1 MKFSLKKFKRKIAAN
16 SQTDI
21 DVYGDKVFA
30 RSVPAGCKIK
40 FDDGEAVD
48 FYTGLRFGVNSWLV
62 DMLGGAFPALAAK
75 LSSNVFRKIS
85 IINENSSA
93 VDVEVIA
100 GFGDISDDSTVI
112 NGTLRV
118 DSTRRFYSMG
128 IKDGITGSPVFILP
142 FQTQAKEYFIQN
154 RSFYDCKVYLMGG
167 EKHSYMILRGGDSVV
182 LPPPLKSTAS
192 WAIKPLNSGE
202 KVDISY
208 MTLLI

>member
-85 IINENSSA
+85 IVNENAAA

-112 NGTLRV
+112 SGTIRVNSVRTIHTMALQDIAANASITLPASTLIVEIFVQNRGNTDVEMYPNGLTYRLTLR
-118 DSTRRFYSMG
+118 
-128 IKDGITGSPVFILP
+128 
-142 FQTQAKEYFIQN
+142 A
-154 RSFYDCKVYLMGG
+154 
-167 EKHSYMILRGGDSVV
+167 GDSVV
-182 LPPPLKSTAS
+182 VPQCVAGRS
-192 WAIKPLNSGE
+192 WVIKPLNAGE
-202 KVDISY
+202 TASVSY
-208 MTLLI
+208 ITLRL

>member
-85 IINENSSA
+85 IVNENAAA
-93 VDVEVIA
+93 VNVEVIA

-112 NGTLRV
+112 SGTVRANAIPTLASVQSHIV
-118 DSTRRFYSMG
+118 DAETVSLWSSTQVVE
-128 IKDGITGSPVFILP
+128 I
-142 FQTQAKEYFIQN
+142 FIQN
-154 RSFYDCKVYLMGG
+154 TG
-167 EKHSYMILRGGDSVV
+167 EETVMIYPTGLKSSKLYLRGGDSIS
-182 LPPPLKSTAS
+182 LPQCTAGKAWIVEPVNPLVCGCITELYAR
-192 WAIKPLNSGE
+192 IL
-202 KVDISY
+202 
-208 MTLLI
+208 

>member
-1 MKFSLKKFKRKIAAN
+1 MKFSLKKFTRHIAAN

-30 RSVPAGCKIK
+30 RNVPSGCKIK

-75 LSSNVFRKIS
+75 VSSNVFRKIS
-85 IINENSSA
+85 IVNENAAA

-118 DSTRRFYSMG
+118 DSTRRFYTMG
-128 IKDGITGSPVFILP
+128 IKDGITGSPVFTVP
-142 FQTQAKEYFIQN
+142 FQAQAKEYFIQN
-154 RSFYDCKVYLMGG
+154 RSLNDCKVYLMGG
-167 EKHSYMILRGGDSVV
+167 EKNSYLILRGGDSVI
-182 LPPPLKSTAS
+182 LPPPLKSSAS
-192 WAIKPLNSGE
+192 WTIKPLISGA

-208 MTLLI
+208 MTLSI

>member
-62 DMLGGAFPALAAK
+62 DMFGGAFPALAAK

-85 IINENSSA
+85 IVNENAAA
-93 VDVEVIA
+93 VNVEVIA

-112 NGTLRV
+112 SGTIDVNPFSQIGTMATLNIA
-118 DSTRRFYSMG
+118 SNAEIS
-128 IKDGITGSPVFILP
+128 LP
-142 FQTQAKEYFIQN
+142 NRSEIVEIFIQN
-154 RSFYDCKVYLMGG
+154 IGDTDVEIYPSGLTFRMFLKS
-167 EKHSYMILRGGDSVV
+167 GDSMTI
-182 LPPPLKSTAS
+182 PPAVGVWNWK
-192 WAIKPLNSGE
+192 IKPRNAGE
-202 KVDISY
+202 TARVSY
-208 MTLLI
+208 INLKI

>member
-85 IINENSSA
+85 IVNENAAA

-112 NGTLRV
+112 SGTIRVNSVRTIHTMALQDIAANASIALPASTLIVEIFMQNRGNTDVEMYPNGLTYRLTLR
-118 DSTRRFYSMG
+118 
-128 IKDGITGSPVFILP
+128 
-142 FQTQAKEYFIQN
+142 A
-154 RSFYDCKVYLMGG
+154 
-167 EKHSYMILRGGDSVV
+167 GDSVV
-182 LPPPLKSTAS
+182 VPQCVAGRS
-192 WAIKPLNSGE
+192 WIVKPLNAGE
-202 KVDISY
+202 RASVSY
-208 MTLLI
+208 ITLRI

>member
-75 LSSNVFRKIS
+75 LSNNVFRKIS
-85 IINENSSA
+85 IVNENAAA
-93 VDVEVIA
+93 VNVEVIA

-112 NGTLRV
+112 SGTIRV
-118 DSTRRFYSMG
+118 NSVRTIHTMALQDIAANASITLPASTL
-128 IKDGITGSPVFILP
+128 IVEI
-142 FQTQAKEYFIQN
+142 FIQN
-154 RSFYDCKVYLMGG
+154 RGNTDVEMYPSGLTYRLT
-167 EKHSYMILRGGDSVV
+167 LRAGDSVV
-182 LPPPLKSTAS
+182 VPQCVAGRS
-192 WAIKPLNSGE
+192 WIVKPLNAGE
-202 KVDISY
+202 TASVSY
-208 MTLLI
+208 ITLRL

>member
-85 IINENSSA
+85 IVNENN
-93 VDVEVIA
+93 VVIDVEVIA

-112 NGTLRV
+112 SDTIRVNSVRTINTMAARDIGANASITLPSSSTIVEIFVQNRGTADVEMYPNGPSGQTYRLTLR
-118 DSTRRFYSMG
+118 
-128 IKDGITGSPVFILP
+128 
-142 FQTQAKEYFIQN
+142 A
-154 RSFYDCKVYLMGG
+154 
-167 EKHSYMILRGGDSVV
+167 GDSVV
-182 LPPPLKSTAS
+182 VPQCVAGYC
-192 WAIKPLNSGE
+192 WIVKPLNAGE
-202 KVDISY
+202 TASVSY
-208 MTLLI
+208 ITLRL

>member
-85 IINENSSA
+85 IVNENATA
-93 VDVEVIA
+93 VNVEVIA

-112 NGTLRV
+112 SGTIRV
-118 DSTRRFYSMG
+118 NSVRTIHTMALQDIAANASITLPASTL
-128 IKDGITGSPVFILP
+128 IVEI
-142 FQTQAKEYFIQN
+142 FIQN
-154 RSFYDCKVYLMGG
+154 RGNTDVEMYPSGLAYRLT
-167 EKHSYMILRGGDSVV
+167 LRAGDSVV
-182 LPPPLKSTAS
+182 VPQCVAGRS
-192 WAIKPLNSGE
+192 WIIKPLNAGE
-202 KVDISY
+202 TASVSY
-208 MTLLI
+208 ITLRL

>member
-1 MKFSLKKFKRKIAAN
+1 MKFSLKKFTRHIAAK

-30 RSVPAGCKIK
+30 RNVPSGCKIK

-75 LSSNVFRKIS
+75 VSSNVFRKIS
-85 IINENSSA
+85 IVNENAAA

-112 NGTLRV
+112 SETLRTNAFPRILTMATQKIAANADIV
-118 DSTRRFYSMG
+118 L
-128 IKDGITGSPVFILP
+128 PVRTEIV
-142 FQTQAKEYFIQN
+142 EVFIQN
-154 RSFYDCKVYLMGG
+154 IGDTDVEVYPSSLSFQMVLKA
-167 EKHSYMILRGGDSVV
+167 GDSISI
-182 LPPPLKSTAS
+182 PPTTGAWS
-192 WAIKPLNSGE
+192 WKIKPRNAGE
-202 KVDISY
+202 TARVSY
-208 MTLLI
+208 INMTI

>member
-85 IINENSSA
+85 IVNENAAA
-93 VDVEVIA
+93 VNVEVIA

-112 NGTLRV
+112 SGTVRV
-118 DSTRRFYSMG
+118 DSVRTIHTMASQN
-128 IKDGITGSPVFILP
+128 IAANANIALP
-142 FQTQAKEYFIQN
+142 PSTIIVEIFIQN
-154 RSFYDCKVYLMGG
+154 RGNTDVVMYPSGLTYRLT
-167 EKHSYMILRGGDSVV
+167 LRAGDSVV
-182 LPPPLKSTAS
+182 VPQCVAGRS
-192 WAIKPLNSGE
+192 WIIQPLNAGE
-202 KVDISY
+202 AASVSY
-208 MTLLI
+208 ITLRL

>member
-62 DMLGGAFPALAAK
+62 DMIGGAFPALAAK

-85 IINENSSA
+85 LVNENAAA
-93 VDVEVIA
+93 VNVEVIA

-112 NGTLRV
+112 SGTVRANAIPTLASV
-118 DSTRRFYSMG
+118 QSHIVGAETVSLWSSAQVVEMY
-128 IKDGITGSPVFILP
+128 
-142 FQTQAKEYFIQN
+142 IQN
-154 RSFYDCKVYLMGG
+154 TG
-167 EKHSYMILRGGDSVV
+167 EETVMIYPTGLKSSKLYLRGGDSISLPQCVV
-182 LPPPLKSTAS
+182 GKAWVVEPVNPLICGYITVLYAR
-192 WAIKPLNSGE
+192 IL
-202 KVDISY
+202 
-208 MTLLI
+208 

>member
-75 LSSNVFRKIS
+75 VSSNVFRKIS
-85 IINENSSA
+85 IVNDTAAA
-93 VDVEVIA
+93 VVVEVIA
-100 GFGDISDDSTVI
+100 GFGDIADDSTVI
-112 NGTLRV
+112 SGTLR
-118 DSTRRFYSMG
+118 TNAF
-128 IKDGITGSPVFILP
+128 PQILTMA
-142 FQTQAKEYFIQN
+142 TQNIAANAEIMLPNKSEIVEIFVQN
-154 RSFYDCKVYLMGG
+154 IGDTAVEIYPSGLTFRLLLKA
-167 EKHSYMILRGGDSVV
+167 GDSVSI
-182 LPPPLKSTAS
+182 PPSVGAWNWK
-192 WAIKPLNSGE
+192 IKPLNAGE
-202 KVDISY
+202 TARVSY
-208 MTLLI
+208 INLKI

>member
-85 IINENSSA
+85 IVNENAAA
-93 VDVEVIA
+93 VNVEVIA

-112 NGTLRV
+112 SGTIRV
-118 DSTRRFYSMG
+118 NSVRTIHTMALQDIAANASITLPASTL
-128 IKDGITGSPVFILP
+128 IVEI
-142 FQTQAKEYFIQN
+142 FIQN
-154 RSFYDCKVYLMGG
+154 RGNTDVEMYPSGLTYRLT
-167 EKHSYMILRGGDSVV
+167 LRAGDSVV
-182 LPPPLKSTAS
+182 VPQCVAGRS
-192 WAIKPLNSGE
+192 WIVKPLNAGE
-202 KVDISY
+202 TASVSY
-208 MTLLI
+208 ITLRL

>member
-1 MKFSLKKFKRKIAAN
+1 MKFSLKKFTRRIAAN

-30 RSVPAGCKIK
+30 RNVPSGCKIK

-85 IINENSSA
+85 VVNENSSA

-100 GFGDISDDSTVI
+100 GFGDIADDSTVI
-112 NGTLRV
+112 SGTVRAN
-118 DSTRRFYSMG
+118 S
-128 IKDGITGSPVFILP
+128 LP
-142 FQTQAKEYFIQN
+142 TLVSVQSHIIDAKTVSLWSSAQVVEMYIQN
-154 RSFYDCKVYLMGG
+154 TG
-167 EKHSYMILRGGDSVV
+167 EETVMIYPNGLKSSKLYLRGGDSISLPQCIASKTWIVETVNPLICGYITV
-182 LPPPLKSTAS
+182 LYARIL
-192 WAIKPLNSGE
+192 
-202 KVDISY
+202 
-208 MTLLI
+208 

>member
-85 IINENSSA
+85 IVNENAAA
-93 VDVEVIA
+93 VNVEVIA

-112 NGTLRV
+112 SGTVRANPLPTLASVQSHIV
-118 DSTRRFYSMG
+118 DAETVSLWSSTQVVEMY
-128 IKDGITGSPVFILP
+128 
-142 FQTQAKEYFIQN
+142 IQN
-154 RSFYDCKVYLMGG
+154 TG
-167 EKHSYMILRGGDSVV
+167 EETVMIYPTGLKSSKLYLRGGDSIS
-182 LPPPLKSTAS
+182 LPQCIAGKSWIVEPVNPLICGYITELYAR
-192 WAIKPLNSGE
+192 IL
-202 KVDISY
+202 
-208 MTLLI
+208 